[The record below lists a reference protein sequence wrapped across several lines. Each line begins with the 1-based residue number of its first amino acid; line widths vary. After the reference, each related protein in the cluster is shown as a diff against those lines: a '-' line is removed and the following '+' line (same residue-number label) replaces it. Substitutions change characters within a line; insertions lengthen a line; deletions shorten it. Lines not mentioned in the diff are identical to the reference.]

1 MENKKMFET
10 TSQLVIVA
18 FHNQSGRGTAGNRL
32 AAGIALGFIVLG
44 RALVTVPSM
53 VLEAIWNPSSI
64 ETNVARSKS
73 VHGLASTRLSFP
85 HLLYDKAHV
94 SWFAR

>member
-1 MENKKMFET
+1 MFET

-18 FHNQSGRGTAGNRL
+18 FHNQSGHGTAGNRL

-53 VLEAIWNPSSI
+53 VLEAIWNPSSM
-64 ETNVARSKS
+64 
-73 VHGLASTRLSFP
+73 
-85 HLLYDKAHV
+85 
-94 SWFAR
+94 